1 MKGYLIGCDL
11 GTGGAKAIVVD
22 LKGKV
27 LSSHFVEYQLIIPR
41 PGWAEQDPEW
51 YWKAAAE
58 TIKTSVQKA
67 GIKPEDILAVGLSS
81 LAPACILVDG
91 DFKPLQ
97 NSHIWMDR
105 RATSECEW
113 LKKNIGERKVFK
125 LTGNLIDPY
134 YSIPKLMWEKSNRPE
149 LYKKAR
155 FTLNVKDY
163 VVLRLINKAVTDYS
177 HAALGG
183 VAFDIRK
190 RCWNKELLKEIG
202 IDEKKLP
209 PAYPCDEIVGKVTR
223 EASRFTGL
231 KEGTPVV
238 AGAVDANA
246 ACLSAGVVEEGE
258 NALTLGS
265 TACWGMSHLSDQFI
279 PGLICMP
286 HIAYSKTHYISI
298 AALVG
303 GGSLLRWF
311 RDNFAQIER
320 LVEKELGIDAY
331 EILNMEA
338 EKIQPGSDGLLIL
351 PYFMGERCPLWD
363 PRARGV
369 IFGLSFLH
377 SRAHIIRAIMEGVGF
392 AIRHNINLLEQRG
405 IKITP
410 PMKLVEGGAK
420 SNLWRQIIAD
430 VTGISTVY
438 MGKTQGAPLGDAV
451 MAGIGAG
458 VFEKYEVIKEWLNP
472 RTENETNPDT
482 QVIYDELFKKYL
494 RLYPTLKNL
503 F

>member
-11 GTGGAKAIVVD
+11 GTGGAKSIVVD
-22 LKGKV
+22 LEGRV
-27 LSSHFVEYQLIIPR
+27 LSSHFVEYDLIIPR
-41 PGWAEQDPEW
+41 PGWAEQNPEW

-58 TIKTSVQKA
+58 TIKTSLQKA
-67 GIKPEDILAVGLSS
+67 KVRSEDILAVGLSS
-81 LAPACILVDG
+81 LAPACILVDK

-105 RATSECEW
+105 RATGECEW
-113 LKKNIGERKVFK
+113 LKKNIGDKKVFE
-125 LTGNLIDPY
+125 LTGNPIDPY
-134 YSIPKLMWEKSNRPE
+134 YAITKLMWEKNNRPD
-149 LYKKAR
+149 LYKKACWM
-155 FTLNVKDY
+155 LNVKDY
-163 VVLRLINKAVTDYS
+163 VVLRLIHKPLTDYS

-183 VAFDIRK
+183 IAFDIRK
-190 RCWNKELLKEIG
+190 RSWNKELLKEIG

-209 PAYPCDEIVGKVTR
+209 PAYPCDEIVGKVTK
-223 EASRFTGL
+223 EAATFTGL

-246 ACLSAGVVEEGE
+246 AYLSAGVIDEGE

-265 TACWGMSHLSDQFI
+265 TACWGMAHLKDEFI

-286 HIAYSKTHYISI
+286 HIAYSRTHYISI

-303 GGSLLRWF
+303 GGSLIRWF
-311 RDNFAQIER
+311 RDNFGQMER
-320 LVEKELGIDAY
+320 LTEKELGVDAY

-338 EKIQPGSDGLLIL
+338 EKILSGSDGLLVL

-363 PRARGV
+363 PSARGV

-377 SRAHIIRAIMEGVGF
+377 TRGHIIRAMMEGVGF
-392 AIRHNINLLEQRG
+392 AIRHNISLLQQKG
-405 IKITP
+405 IKIAS
-410 PMKLVEGGAK
+410 PMKLVEGGAR

-430 VTGISTVY
+430 ITGISTVY
-438 MGKTQGAPLGDAV
+438 LGETQGAPLGDVV
-451 MAGIGAG
+451 MAGVGSG
-458 VFEKYEVIKEWLNP
+458 VFKRYEVVRKWISPEA
-472 RTENETNPDT
+472 ENKTNPKT
-482 QVIYDELFKKYL
+482 SAIYDELFEKYL
-494 RLYPTLKNL
+494 KLYPCLKEL